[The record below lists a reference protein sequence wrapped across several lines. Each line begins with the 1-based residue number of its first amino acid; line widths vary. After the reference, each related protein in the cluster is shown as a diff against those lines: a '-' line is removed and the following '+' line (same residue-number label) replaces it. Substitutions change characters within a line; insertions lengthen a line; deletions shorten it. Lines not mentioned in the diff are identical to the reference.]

1 MPQNI
6 TDIDLSQP
14 LEISLSKL
22 RLPQSPL
29 MILLGEFPAS
39 LNDQIRSICRRVLA
53 PIANDPGAL
62 ILDNAACSG
71 CAAAFGSAAL
81 DQDKMPLFLGVV
93 PNDRALS
100 EIDPN
105 HQLIL
110 RLPLEWTDVP
120 KYTFQI
126 ADALVKNPEFAD
138 RVVAVLFGGT
148 DADKKSVI
156 RCAQRRWPVIVF
168 DKTGGLAEQIIA
180 ATTQP
185 ANGALS
191 PPSDPELREIV
202 ETAIL
207 YKSSMAASID
217 DLQRPLLICIDPR
230 PETAVNTL
238 QEAWTRFDELDWAA
252 LGKQSWFRR
261 LELFLILMA
270 VAAALF
276 AILTTIWPAG
286 QSRKGDF
293 LHLAV
298 IIIPIT
304 ISIIGAYNS
313 HFRDGNKWILL
324 RGSAEA
330 LKREIFRFRTKTGV
344 YSDSQCQQTSRESKL
359 AAKVKE
365 LTSSLEQSEVNKNNL
380 ELRPPGDPKRN
391 SFLSPADYIKERLED
406 QIAYFVKKTRKLFIQ
421 LTAVQLCIYVAGG
434 VGTFLAAIH
443 LDIWVALATAVV
455 TAFATKLQVDQVEN
469 SLVQYNQTL
478 ASLRNIVCWWKA
490 LSHWEKN
497 NAKNIDVLVDQAEKA
512 METETAGWVQ
522 QMQSALDKLTEREP
536 SSKVG

>member
-1 MPQNI
+1 VPQNI
-6 TDIDLSQP
+6 IDIDLSQP
-14 LEISLSKL
+14 LETSLNKL
-22 RLPQSPL
+22 QLPRSPL
-29 MILLGEFPAS
+29 ILLLGDFPSS

-53 PIANDPGAL
+53 PIASDPGAL

-71 CAAAFGSAAL
+71 CAAAFGSAAI
-81 DQDKMPLFLGVV
+81 DQDKMPSFLGVV

-105 HQLIL
+105 HQRIL
-110 RLPLEWTDVP
+110 RLPLEWTDIS

-126 ADALVKNPEFAD
+126 ADALVKDPEFAD

-148 DADKKSVI
+148 DGDKRSVI
-156 RCAQRRWPVIVF
+156 RCAQRRWPVVVF

-180 ATTQP
+180 ATTPP
-185 ANGALS
+185 ANGSLS
-191 PPSDPELREIV
+191 PPSDPELREII

-207 YKSSMAASID
+207 YKSSVESSVD
-217 DLQRPLLICIDPR
+217 DLQRTLLGRVDPR
-230 PETAVNTL
+230 PETAANTL
-238 QEAWTRFDELDWAA
+238 QEAWARFDELDCAA
-252 LGKQSWFRR
+252 LVKQTWFRR

-276 AILTTIWPAG
+276 AILTTIFPAES
-286 QSRKGDF
+286 SRGGFF

-298 IIIPIT
+298 IITPIA

-324 RGSAEA
+324 RGAAEA

-344 YSDSQCQQTSRESKL
+344 YSDIQCQQTSRESKL

-365 LTSSLEQSEVNKNNL
+365 ITSSLEQSEVNKNNL
-380 ELRPPGDPKRN
+380 ELRPQGDPQRN
-391 SFLSPADYIKERLED
+391 NFLSPADYIKERLED

-421 LTAVQLCIYVAGG
+421 LTALQVCIYVVGG
-434 VGTFLAAIH
+434 VGTFLAAIK
-443 LDIWVALATAVV
+443 LDIWVALATAIV

-478 ASLRNIVCWWKA
+478 ASLRNIACWWKA
-490 LSHWEKN
+490 LSRWEKN
-497 NAKNIDVLVDQAEKA
+497 NAKNIDVLVDQAETA

-522 QMQSALDKLTEREP
+522 QMQSALDKLTEKEP
-536 SSKVG
+536 SSRVG